1 MDASFDTDRFGLA
14 SWSKKRRA
22 KMELDPEEATQ
33 MQVEKVER
41 RLKNMLNPIE
51 WQIMSFQ
58 SVLVWEKPYHSAA
71 FLIAVNGLFWYVD
84 VLVDAL
90 VS

>member
-1 MDASFDTDRFGLA
+1 
-14 SWSKKRRA
+14 
-22 KMELDPEEATQ
+22 MELDPEEATQ

-41 RLKNMLNPIE
+41 RLKNMLNPFE

>member
-1 MDASFDTDRFGLA
+1 
-14 SWSKKRRA
+14 
-22 KMELDPEEATQ
+22 MEFEREEAMQ

-41 RLKNMLNPIE
+41 SLKDMLNPFE

-71 FLIAVNGLFWYVD
+71 FLVAVNGLFWYVVD
-84 VLVDAL
+84 VVFCLYM
-90 VS
+90 